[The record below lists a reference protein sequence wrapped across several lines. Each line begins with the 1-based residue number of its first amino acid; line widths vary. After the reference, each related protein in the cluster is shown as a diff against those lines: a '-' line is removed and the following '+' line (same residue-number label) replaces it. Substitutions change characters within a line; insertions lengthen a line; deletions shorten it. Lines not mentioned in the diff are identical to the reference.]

1 MVSTFAIDQ
10 PMATLPVWAS
20 FLTAP
25 VGLVSTR
32 TQGRFE
38 RGGSLPVGRPPRC
51 NRSPS
56 PRCSWFP
63 PWCPKY
69 LSCSPMLPY
78 SMWTLLESRVR
89 INRAASA
96 PAFSRFWSSE
106 TSITTLPIIVL
117 RILTAL
123 MRPRPDR
130 RCPWPWPTPPRRIG
144 PIYPSTWSLPS
155 MFAVY
160 VGGGSPSHPLRT
172 FLYPRYGAFLG
183 LFAAVPGVIL
193 AGCFPAGSFLFLFL
207 LSTACHSM
215 ADACPPLDARVFET
229 PSSTLL
235 VVSTGTTSFSFLHT
249 IFGRR
254 SSISWISDRNLS
266 SSILRSIAA
275 RCAVSLLLSAVERE
289 ASTFRSASFSNSL

>member
-1 MVSTFAIDQ
+1 MCPISRQLKHCKGLRSIVSTFAIDQ

-160 VGGGSPSHPLRT
+160 VGGGQPVAPSSNVLISPLWGLSRALRRCPGS
-172 FLYPRYGAFLG
+172 YPRRLFPRRLLFVPVSSLDG
-183 LFAAVPGVIL
+183 L
-193 AGCFPAGSFLFLFL
+193 SF
-207 LSTACHSM
+207 H
-215 ADACPPLDARVFET
+215 
-229 PSSTLL
+229 
-235 VVSTGTTSFSFLHT
+235 
-249 IFGRR
+249 GRR
-254 SSISWISDRNLS
+254 LS
-266 SSILRSIAA
+266 SLGR
-275 RCAVSLLLSAVERE
+275 
-289 ASTFRSASFSNSL
+289 